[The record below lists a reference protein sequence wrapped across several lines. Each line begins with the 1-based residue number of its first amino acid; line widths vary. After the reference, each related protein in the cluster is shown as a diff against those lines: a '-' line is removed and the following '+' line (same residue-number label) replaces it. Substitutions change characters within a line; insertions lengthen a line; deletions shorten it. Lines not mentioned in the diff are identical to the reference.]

1 MSGFHW
7 NGISGQFSLWQTR
20 MERRSHCG
28 TRKMWVGGVKLGNT
42 HVSKQSGPKFCL
54 YIILKFKIYIIE
66 NTLHFIT
73 KKLANSVKRIFF
85 LNFTKHINTTC
96 TKKRRNFIHEWI
108 GYTVNTG
115 LCKFVITM
123 CLYRLVYWVTAAKGG
138 LWINGIEQELA
149 LQVTDRLHAFVCN
162 RSLENQR
169 IYWQPN
175 SEFIESYKSNC
186 KPMHIILKTR
196 WRHHPKF
203 LLSTK
208 MKKLHGDRH
217 VTTRRA
223 VPFPCGW

>member
-1 MSGFHW
+1 MC
-7 NGISGQFSLWQTR
+7 QTTLWAKVAFI
-20 MERRSHCG
+20 CY
-28 TRKMWVGGVKLGNT
+28 
-42 HVSKQSGPKFCL
+42 SKFTS
-54 YIILKFKIYIIE
+54 YITE
-66 NTLHFIT
+66 NTLKYYYKKQLLLCRVILFFCLFYVYFENLSKQIKKIVWKPRKFI
-73 KKLANSVKRIFF
+73 LMWAA
-85 LNFTKHINTTC
+85 
-96 TKKRRNFIHEWI
+96 
-108 GYTVNTG
+108 YTVNSG
-115 LCKFVITM
+115 LWKFVINI
-123 CLYRLVYWVTAAKGG
+123 CLYSIVYWVTAAKGG

-162 RSLENQR
+162 RRLENQR